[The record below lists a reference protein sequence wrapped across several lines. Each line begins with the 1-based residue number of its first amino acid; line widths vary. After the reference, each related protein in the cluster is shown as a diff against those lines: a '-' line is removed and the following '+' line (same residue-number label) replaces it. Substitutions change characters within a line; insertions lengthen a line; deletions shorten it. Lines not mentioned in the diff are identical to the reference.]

1 MNKSSSRYH
10 IETVVVGQMATN
22 CYIFQDIQTNKSL
35 IIDPGD
41 DAEHISDVL
50 TRLHADPTMIAAT
63 HGHFD
68 HIMGA
73 YALQLMY
80 NIPFVIHEADTF
92 LLQTMQSSAM
102 HFLGLPRIDPSPHIT
117 RFISDK
123 DILDV
128 GNYKVTVLHTP
139 GHTPGSVCFGIDGVV
154 LVGDTVFAGGA
165 VGRTDHSYSRP
176 LDLSVS
182 LEKIRSYPKGTRILP
197 GHGVVFRL

>member
-1 MNKSSSRYH
+1 
-10 IETVVVGQMATN
+10 
-22 CYIFQDIQTNKSL
+22 
-35 IIDPGD
+35 
-41 DAEHISDVL
+41 
-50 TRLHADPTMIAAT
+50 
-63 HGHFD
+63 
-68 HIMGA
+68 
-73 YALQLMY
+73 
-80 NIPFVIHEADTF
+80 
-92 LLQTMQSSAM
+92 M

-197 GHGVVFRL
+197 GHGVGFRL